1 MSAAAGNA
9 IFKQPKAVYAVAFAC
24 VVSFMGIGLVDPILP
39 ALSKQLNATPSQVS
53 LLFTS
58 YLLVT
63 AVAMLFTGWVSSR
76 IGAKKTLITSGT
88 DPLQNPI
95 FAMVEDGAL
104 AEEYAALLV
113 EVANAQVEDETA
125 GT

>member
-1 MSAAAGNA
+1 MSN
-9 IFKQPKAVYAVAFAC
+9 QPARRWHVGS
-24 VVSFMGIGLVDPILP
+24 VSTRSIGRFGAP
-39 ALSKQLNATPSQVS
+39 
-53 LLFTS
+53 
-58 YLLVT
+58 LVT
-63 AVAMLFTGWVSSR
+63 RDAPRLSTDDHIR
-76 IGAKKTLITSGT
+76 AKKTLITSGT

-113 EVANAQVEDETA
+113 EVANAQEEDETA